1 MDAPELREYTFGFFG
16 QMAELMGPE
25 IALLLPPLLPHLIRA
40 IQQEECAELS
50 ADERARLLARLGPD
64 VDGEDDDEL
73 EGLEGDAGDDDDEEE
88 DEEDDDDGGLPGV
101 HTALLDEKA
110 AAVHCVGACAA
121 YGGAAF
127 APHIEGVMGP
137 LLGCADHFHSDVRGA
152 LARTL
157 AHLLKAC
164 VAAEPAAPWAKGE
177 APSSAKLGTASRWL
191 LQRSWR
197 TLISTFTH
205 DDDKDTV
212 AAAAGS
218 SGTPAPFNPPPPP
231 AQIRPPADTAPPHP
245 AAESIAEVALL
256 LGPPVLANAPWHP
269 AATDTLVGGAL
280 ALLEQRHACQ
290 EAMQDLAE
298 GGGVDEEEDHDEA
311 VWEAAS
317 EVLTALPKVL
327 GERWA
332 PHLDRLA
339 PALLPYLREAHP
351 LSDHALAIGILAE
364 GLHHVGPAGRH
375 LLPTVLPHALR
386 CSAAD
391 DTTCRQNG
399 CFCLG
404 VLGAHGGDA
413 SLPHMQQILS
423 ALQLRL
429 APEEDA
435 TVRDNA
441 VGALSRIALAF
452 GMALPLD
459 SILPAIA
466 DRLPLLADEG
476 ENTPAVRCLIRLF
489 HAQPTRPVVAPH
501 LPRLLGAIGH
511 LLAGEGSHPR
521 RGPLDAE
528 FEAEARGF
536 LVWAVAESAEQMHA
550 MVMALPEA
558 QRVAILAA
566 VQQGQS

>member
-1 MDAPELREYTFGFFG
+1 MTWYLRQPIERREFVCGVSHMSGRYSRPPPSPPSAISLILPSPAHESAVCPMGE
-16 QMAELMGPE
+16 AEKCVCVV
-25 IALLLPPLLPHLIRA
+25 RKF
-40 IQQEECAELS
+40 
-50 ADERARLLARLGPD
+50 
-64 VDGEDDDEL
+64 VDHD
-73 EGLEGDAGDDDDEEE
+73 E
-88 DEEDDDDGGLPGV
+88 DEDDDDDGGLPGV

-127 APHIEGVMGP
+127 APHIECVMGP

-157 AHLLKAC
+157 SHLLKAC

-212 AAAAGS
+212 AAAA
-218 SGTPAPFNPPPPP
+218 
-231 AQIRPPADTAPPHP
+231 
-245 AAESIAEVALL
+245 ESIAEVALL
-256 LGPPVLANAPWHP
+256 LGPPVLGNAPWHP

-298 GGGVDEEEDHDEA
+298 GGGVDEEGDHDEA

-327 GERWA
+327 GERWG

-413 SLPHMQQILS
+413 ALPHMQHILS

-452 GMALPLD
+452 GTALPLD

-489 HAQPTRPVVAPH
+489 HAQSTRAVVAPH
-501 LPRLLGAIGH
+501 LPRLLGAIAH
-511 LLAGEGSHPR
+511 LLAWEGSHSPR
-521 RGPLDAE
+521 CPLDAE

-536 LVWAVAESAEQMHA
+536 LVWAVAESAEEMHA